1 MNSFNWS
8 FVHPFL
14 KGEFYSKQNHS
25 EPPFKLQPFT
35 LPVQPG
41 YMLSLGVSEFT
52 LNSASYGYYSA
63 GLLKV
68 LITNS
73 MVSPPESATAK
84 AQGVGTVTVKF
95 VSQSI
100 RFAHFSLTIVHFFST
115 LNVWLTLR
123 NVVFDL
129 DPSLCPCASQHQCDG
144 AVYSSG
150 EVVLCMCV
158 SVCAL
163 TTLTVLSLFSFF

>member
-1 MNSFNWS
+1 M
-8 FVHPFL
+8 
-14 KGEFYSKQNHS
+14 
-25 EPPFKLQPFT
+25 

-84 AQGVGTVTVKF
+84 TQGVGTVTVKF

-100 RFAHFSLTIVHFFST
+100 HFAHFSLTIVDFFQ
-115 LNVWLTLR
+115 
-123 NVVFDL
+123 
-129 DPSLCPCASQHQCDG
+129 P
-144 AVYSSG
+144 
-150 EVVLCMCV
+150 
-158 SVCAL
+158 
-163 TTLTVLSLFSFF
+163 